1 MFGIG
6 TGDVGII
13 PLRVVVTLLI
23 MLLNNIGISL
33 EGHLRI
39 SMLLRMLM

>member
-6 TGDVGII
+6 TGDVGVI

-23 MLLNNIGISL
+23 LLLNNIGVGL
-33 EGHLRI
+33 GRYLRI
-39 SMLLRMLM
+39 SMLLLM

>member
-23 MLLNNIGISL
+23 MLLNSIGISL